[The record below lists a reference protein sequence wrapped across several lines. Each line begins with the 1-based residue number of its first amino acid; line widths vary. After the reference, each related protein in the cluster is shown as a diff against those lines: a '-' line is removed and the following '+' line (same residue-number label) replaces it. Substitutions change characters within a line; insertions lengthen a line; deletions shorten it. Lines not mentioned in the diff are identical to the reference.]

1 MVVNGGTSMSEQVD
15 LPVSELPVRFLLSD
29 IDGTLLRPDHS
40 LSQAN
45 IDAIHDLQQAGVQ
58 FTVASSRPPRAMRQ
72 VIEALNI
79 ELPTVAFNGGTITHA
94 DGSLLVAH
102 RIDPEAVRTC
112 LELFAT
118 QKVAVW
124 VFADDDWLLLDLA
137 GDYVDHERHALGY
150 EPVQV
155 SSFEPYLDRVDKIV
169 AASQDF
175 ELLKSLES
183 RLNPLIEGVALAARS
198 QRYYLDVTALDA
210 NKGSALIAL
219 ADYLGVDLAHTAA
232 IGDGGNDV
240 AMFHKAGLSIAMGQG
255 EASVLSQADHVTGSN
270 VEDGVA
276 AAIRRYMLPG

>member
-1 MVVNGGTSMSEQVD
+1 MSEQVD

>member
-1 MVVNGGTSMSEQVD
+1 MSEQVD

-45 IDAIHDLQQAGVQ
+45 IDAIQDLQQAGVQ

-183 RLNPLIEGVALAARS
+183 RLNPLIEG
-198 QRYYLDVTALDA
+198 
-210 NKGSALIAL
+210 
-219 ADYLGVDLAHTAA
+219 
-232 IGDGGNDV
+232 
-240 AMFHKAGLSIAMGQG
+240 
-255 EASVLSQADHVTGSN
+255 
-270 VEDGVA
+270 
-276 AAIRRYMLPG
+276 

>member
-1 MVVNGGTSMSEQVD
+1 MVVNGGTSMSEQMD
-15 LPVSELPVRFLLSD
+15 LPVRFLLSD

-40 LSQAN
+40 LSRAN

>member
-1 MVVNGGTSMSEQVD
+1 MSEQSG
-15 LPVSELPVRFLLSD
+15 VSASEQSVRFLLSD

-45 IDAIHDLQQAGVQ
+45 IDAIRDLQHAGVH
-58 FTVASSRPPRAMRQ
+58 FTLASSRPPRAMRQ

-94 DGSLLVAH
+94 DGRLLVAH
-102 RIDPEAVRTC
+102 RIDPKAVRTC

-118 QKVAVW
+118 QKVAIW
-124 VFADDDWLLLDLA
+124 VFADDDWLLIDPN
-137 GDYVDHERHALGY
+137 GDYVDHEHHALGY

-155 SSFEPYLDRVDKIV
+155 DSFEPYLDRVDKIV
-169 AASQDF
+169 AASKDF
-175 ELLKSLES
+175 ELLKTLEAQV
-183 RLNPLIEGVALAARS
+183 NPLIEGLAFAARS
-198 QRYYLDVTALDA
+198 QRYYLDVTALEA
-210 NKGSALIAL
+210 NKGSALVAL
-219 ADYLGVDLAHTAA
+219 AEYLRVDLAQTAA

-270 VEDGVA
+270 LEDGVA
-276 AAIRRYMLPG
+276 TAIRRYILPG

>member
-1 MVVNGGTSMSEQVD
+1 MVVNGGTSMSEQMD
-15 LPVSELPVRFLLSD
+15 LPVRFLLSD

-198 QRYYLDVTALDA
+198 QRYYIDVTALDA